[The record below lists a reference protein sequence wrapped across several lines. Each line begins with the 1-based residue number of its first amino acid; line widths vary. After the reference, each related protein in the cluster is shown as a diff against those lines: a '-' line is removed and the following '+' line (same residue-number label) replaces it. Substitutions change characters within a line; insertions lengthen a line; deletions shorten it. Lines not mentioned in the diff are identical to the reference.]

1 MRSVRGWNLY
11 VKSGIH
17 CMIHRWSSHSGL
29 VVLSLSFLLCW
40 IVLLVFVHRGQ
51 DNNVKYLKAKL
62 GYRKIKTQVPRHWL
76 TIPSAASVWGHSH
89 FHTQQEVQK
98 PAAAFVCHESDCIL
112 SVDWPPGLSTMSF
125 TFIAMMMLVGSSVV
139 MAFVL
144 QPSKEEPA
152 ASANSPVSHHRSV
165 FHLFVWHFA
174 WLCNVVLLFSREFH
188 SCADSMKNLES
199 AKQNDETSC

>member
-1 MRSVRGWNLY
+1 MQ
-11 VKSGIH
+11 
-17 CMIHRWSSHSGL
+17 
-29 VVLSLSFLLCW
+29 LSFWAVPPESLCLFFLLCW

-76 TIPSAASVWGHSH
+76 TIPSAASVWGHSY
-89 FHTQQEVQK
+89 FHTQQEAQK

-125 TFIAMMMLVGSSVV
+125 TFIAMMMLVGSSVL

-152 ASANSPVSHHRSV
+152 ASANSPVSHYRSV
-165 FHLFVWHFA
+165 LHLFV
-174 WLCNVVLLFSREFH
+174 CNVVLLSVDNFICVQTAWKTVWWNILLGHRGYYVL
-188 SCADSMKNLES
+188 K
-199 AKQNDETSC
+199 